1 MTAYRGGEWVVVDG
15 TLRVQVI
22 RTLPDGRIAV
32 ETGHG
37 SLVVAPE
44 RLVALA

>member
-1 MTAYRGGEWVVVDG
+1 MTFASGTWVVVDG

-44 RLVALA
+44 RVVALA